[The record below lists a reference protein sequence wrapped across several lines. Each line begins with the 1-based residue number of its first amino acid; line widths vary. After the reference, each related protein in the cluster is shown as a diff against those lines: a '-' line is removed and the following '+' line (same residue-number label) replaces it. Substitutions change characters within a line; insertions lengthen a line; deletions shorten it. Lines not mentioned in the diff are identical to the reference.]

1 MAGTI
6 VRPVSEF
13 APELRQFVVSS
24 FSSLEQV
31 EVFLHLFRS
40 AERLWTVEEVGEA
53 LEMAP
58 ESVGMRLY
66 LLGVSGLVVGEGSP
80 VARYRFNPTP
90 GLGQLTRMLERVYE
104 EDRQALLDLIG
115 GSGSST
121 PARHFAGAFRL
132 RKP

>member
-1 MAGTI
+1 MA
-6 VRPVSEF
+6 RPVFEF

-31 EVFLHLFRS
+31 EVFLLLFRS

-53 LEMAP
+53 LAMAP
-58 ESVGMRLY
+58 ESAGMRLY
-66 LLGVSGLVVGEGSP
+66 LLLASGLVAVEGSP
-80 VARYRFNPTP
+80 AARYRFHPTP
-90 GLGQLTRMLERVYE
+90 GLGELARRLERVYE
-104 EDRQALLDLIG
+104 EDRPALLALIG

-121 PARHFAGAFRL
+121 PARLFAGAFRL